1 MVPAHPAAQEVILLE
16 DSADEP
22 AIDRSDQPEETAPMT
37 LEQRGKAQ
45 EDWAAFLN
53 ANAARAPRRG
63 SVTSTGALV
72 HVRQLETH
80 LSAGLTEVQALRAK
94 MEGPLLE
101 LEKQLDWASGTVTSE
116 LLPFERFLVWLRSF
130 SWALVLT
137 CSFLY
142 SCCSRH
148 GHR

>member
-1 MVPAHPAAQEVILLE
+1 MDPETRVELAAAEGPAAGQTAETAIVPARPATQEVILLE

-22 AIDRSDQPEETAPMT
+22 AAERSDPPEESAPMT

-72 HVRQLETH
+72 HIRQLETH
-80 LSAGLTEVQALRAK
+80 LSAGLTEVQELRAK

-101 LEKQLDWASGTVTSE
+101 LEKQLDAASGTTTSK
-116 LLPFERFLVWLRSF
+116 
-130 SWALVLT
+130 
-137 CSFLY
+137 
-142 SCCSRH
+142 
-148 GHR
+148 